1 MRRRHVIVLA
11 TFATFVTAAAVVAC
25 TLNPQPLPPR
35 DNEAT
40 FGDASAGAEAGFG
53 GGPAPVPADASP
65 GRADDEGGSPNAND
79 DGGDAGG
86 DAGDGGDAAAD
97 AG

>member
-1 MRRRHVIVLA
+1 MRRRHVIVVA
-11 TFATFVTAAAVVAC
+11 TLAAAAALVAC

-40 FGDASAGAEAGFG
+40 FGDAGRSADSGGFTTN
-53 GGPAPVPADASP
+53 PTPADASA
-65 GRADDEGGSPNAND
+65 GNADSDSAAPNAND

-86 DAGDGGDAAAD
+86 DAGDGGDAATDAD